1 MADTMAQFA
10 QLTGRSYK
18 LFDYYGHPDA
28 TDITVVMGS
37 ANATLTQAVDELL
50 AIGKKVGV
58 ISVHLY
64 RPFSLEH
71 FVDVLPQSVTR
82 IAVLDS
88 NKRAWSNW

>member
-64 RPFSLEH
+64 RPFSLNILSMYYH
-71 FVDVLPQSVTR
+71 KVLR
-82 IAVLDS
+82 VL
-88 NKRAWSNW
+88 RY